1 MSLRVLDPGLATRV
15 VAGGRPRTRSLGV
28 PVGGAADRTA
38 HALGNGLVGN
48 PPFAA
53 ALEVCLKGPVLRADA
68 ALAAVVFGAPFT
80 LSSARQTLRV
90 GVTFNL
96 EIGEE
101 IHVGATSSG
110 MRAYFCVRG
119 GLETPSILHSQDGL
133 ENVKA
138 GDVLPCAAAT
148 IRKRFLREPE
158 APARATS
165 PPSLARRASVIL
177 PSPSGRG
184 VGGEGVNVRVIAGPQ
199 TEWFDEKQFYDQEFR
214 VSKNLNRMGIRLEG
228 EPLTMP
234 ARELVSEPVCPG
246 AIQATAD
253 GQCIMLGVDGQTIGG
268 YPKIAQVIQADLDL
282 LGQLRPGETIR
293 FEKVSLAEAENF
305 FHQRST
311 VLQEWLTRLRV
322 SLDAW

>member
-28 PVGGAADRTA
+28 PVGGAADRAA

-68 ALAAVVFGAPFT
+68 ALAGVVFGAPFT
-80 LSSARQTLRV
+80 LSSARQELRS

-96 EIGEE
+96 EAGEE
-101 IHVGATSSG
+101 IHIGVTASG

-119 GLETPSILHSQDGL
+119 GLETPFVLDSQDSL
-133 ENVKA
+133 DFVKA
-138 GDVLPCAAAT
+138 GDVLPCPAGT
-148 IRKRFLREPE
+148 IRKRFLPEP
-158 APARATS
+158 AALARATS
-165 PPSLARRASVIL
+165 PPLLARRARVIL

-199 TEWFDEKQFYDQEFR
+199 ADWFDENELYGQEFR

-228 EPLTMP
+228 KPLTMP
-234 ARELVSEPVCPG
+234 ARELISEPVCPG

-253 GQCIMLGVDGQTIGG
+253 GQCIVLGVDGQTIGG
-268 YPKIAQVIQADLDL
+268 YSKIAHVIQADLDL
-282 LGQLRPGETIR
+282 LGHLRPGETIR
-293 FEKVSLAEAENF
+293 FERITLQEAENLLR
-305 FHQRST
+305 QRNAI
-311 VLQEWLTRLRV
+311 LNEWLTRMRV